1 MAYNPAL
8 SAGAASRTRSNSQA
22 PSLANSVRHP
32 SSPQE
37 ELTTTLAYRQDSRK
51 SLLDGGESIYAQ
63 STTYLTGLHPRD
75 VVPIAP
81 KSRMYKPNSPFTW
94 AFLIAT
100 SVQALLIIAI
110 EVYVFVKFQQSLQA
124 GTSSPQS
131 QTIPTYLSL
140 FIFGFLY
147 ESMLVYDALRASN
160 TLQVI
165 GLCAYNLGMLIYA
178 AVQDDQIHSAIDSLS
193 VNSVASEATAHIDDP
208 TQLWADVKVYLM
220 AVPCIVAFFTFIFV
234 FVAWKLYH
242 EFAWSIYKHISADLR
257 MRKRFL
263 QYQIYIALLKFD
275 FFFFLG
281 FTVQFLVIV
290 THTKVTSG
298 PQIKT
303 AEFILT
309 IVAIP
314 ITIFILWLAGFSTRR
329 ENRASSYI
337 VLFAYVLG
345 LAYFIFKLVRMYQP
359 SHKAQY
365 LPVRNSL
372 TVFAALTVL
381 LIVST
386 IINACLCI
394 SNYGQ
399 GLLPLIRQRKLSG
412 EEEKSG
418 DMTEMNAVSTSG
430 NTARSRMTID

>member
-1 MAYNPAL
+1 MPT
-8 SAGAASRTRSNSQA
+8 AG
-22 PSLANSVRHP
+22 
-32 SSPQE
+32 
-37 ELTTTLAYRQDSRK
+37 
-51 SLLDGGESIYAQ
+51 
-63 STTYLTGLHPRD
+63 
-75 VVPIAP
+75 
-81 KSRMYKPNSPFTW
+81 KSRSMYKPNSSFTW
-94 AFLIAT
+94 SFLLAT
-100 SVQALLIIAI
+100 VVQALLIIAI
-110 EVYVFVKFQQSLQA
+110 EVYVFVKFQESLESGQ
-124 GTSSPQS
+124 SSPQS
-131 QTIPTYLSL
+131 QTIPTYLCL
-140 FIFGFLY
+140 FIFGFVY
-147 ESMLVYDALRASN
+147 ETWLVYDALRASN

-178 AVQDDQIHSAIDSLS
+178 AVQFEQIHAAIDALS
-193 VNSVASEATAHIDDP
+193 FARMFGNENTAHIDDP
-208 TQLWADVKVYLM
+208 DHLWSDVKPYLI

-290 THTKVTSG
+290 SHTKVQDA
-298 PQIKT
+298 PQITT

-314 ITIFILWLAGFSTRR
+314 ITMLILALAALCTRR
-329 ENRASSYI
+329 ENKIMSYL
-337 VLFAYVLG
+337 VLYAYILG

-372 TVFAALTVL
+372 TVFAAITVL

-386 IINACLCI
+386 IINECFCI
-394 SNYGQ
+394 SNYGH
-399 GLLPLIRQRKLSG
+399 GLLPLIRQRKLNG
-412 EEEKSG
+412 EEEKVG
-418 DMTEMNAVSTSG
+418 DMTEMNNVSKMNG